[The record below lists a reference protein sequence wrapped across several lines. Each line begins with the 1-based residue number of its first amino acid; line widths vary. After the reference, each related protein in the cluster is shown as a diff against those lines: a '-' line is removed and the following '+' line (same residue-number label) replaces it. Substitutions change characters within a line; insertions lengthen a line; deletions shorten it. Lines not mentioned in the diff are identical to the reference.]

1 MLALAGINALGLAL
15 FLGLYVAGALR
26 WLSHGAFLV
35 GVVVLVGAVTAL
47 WVHVEARGAATRGVL
62 ERIGRAAVALVLVVV
77 VGPVAV
83 LMPLFALDAQLPAEA
98 TMGHVISRTM
108 VILLVSIALVVLC
121 NLGGSIALAVRA
133 LCARI
138 GPSGPSVR

>member
-1 MLALAGINALGLAL
+1 M
-15 FLGLYVAGALR
+15 
-26 WLSHGAFLV
+26 
-35 GVVVLVGAVTAL
+35 LVGAVTAL